1 MAVARKLQTEIQ
13 QMMKKVQTVP
23 KTLLPTFVRVLTTFL
38 VSPFS
43 LQVDEGVDIFNDI
56 YHKVYSTDQQKLK
69 EKYESDLKTE
79 IKKLQRMRDQIKTW
93 LAGNDIKD
101 KNQLVEARK
110 VIEEKMELFRVC
122 EKETKTKAFSKEG
135 LARQASTD
143 PKDAEREE
151 KRAWVNGCLERLQ
164 VRAPEGLLF
173 CLPDFTSPLPM
184 IPDTQGP
191 GRPGRCRS
199 AEADGQRQRQRQKQG
214 AAGQVRQ
221 PHPEEQVAHGA
232 AGADNEAAG

>member
-1 MAVARKLQTEIQ
+1 VRPFPLSPPVSHFPPAA
-13 QMMKKVQTVP
+13 P
-23 KTLLPTFVRVLTTFL
+23 AANASTF
-38 VSPFS
+38 
-43 LQVDEGVDIFNDI
+43 QVDEGVDIFNDI

-101 KNQLVEARK
+101 KNQLIEARK

-164 VRAPEGLLF
+164 VRCRTAENLCAHRMTTTFSFSVSPSSAPRWWWTWWT
-173 CLPDFTSPLPM
+173 P
-184 IPDTQGP
+184 
-191 GRPGRCRS
+191 RCRS
-199 AEADGQRQRQRQKQG
+199 
-214 AAGQVRQ
+214 
-221 PHPEEQVAHGA
+221 
-232 AGADNEAAG
+232 